1 MSYKWILGAMVL
13 AAVGT
18 AGAQAEAA
26 PAEVQTQTF
35 CGFFPFPACPTP
47 TPTTGDSVNIVT
59 GGGSSSLTENISVSI
74 PSIVAMH
81 LHEKSWSVDLSKE
94 ADVKANCYRAGGH
107 STTTGRDY
115 TDDIAGFMSHSGTS
129 WTGDGKV
136 DSKNAYSTVG
146 TFTWDASFNNRM
158 QAAPRY
164 PGIEYASA
172 TSNQVSWKG
181 PIVCF
186 NRKVVE
192 KFANGSKG
200 WEVNISAKNVS
211 AGFPTL
217 ILGDRVAN
225 TGYKAV
231 TKLYDASNKASASL
245 TFSNSSVPGMGMTTG
260 GWLDDHILEALVFDG
275 NETAGTKSADVVF
288 QLTGKF

>member
-1 MSYKWILGAMVL
+1 MTYKWILGAMVL

-18 AGAQAEAA
+18 AGAQGAA
-26 PAEVQTQTF
+26 PAAQASSICIPIPILGIT
-35 CGFFPFPACPTP
+35 CPDP

-59 GGGSSSLTENISVSI
+59 GGGSSSLTENITVSI

-81 LHEKSWSVDLSKE
+81 LHEKSWSLNLSDQ
-94 ADVKANCYRAGGH
+94 AFVAANCYRAGGH
-107 STTTGRDY
+107 NTDTGRDY
-115 TDDIAGFMSHSGTS
+115 TDNIADFMTHSGTS
-129 WTGDGKV
+129 WTGDGVK

-146 TFTWDASFNNRM
+146 TFTWASSYNGNM
-158 QAAPRY
+158 VAAPRY
-164 PGIEYASA
+164 PGIEYTSG

-192 KFANGSKG
+192 KFANGANG
-200 WEVNISAKNVS
+200 WEVNISARNVT

-217 ILGDRVAN
+217 VLGDRVAN
-225 TGYKAV
+225 TGYKKV
-231 TKLYDASNKASASL
+231 ETLYNASNKTTKSL
-245 TFSNSSVPGMGMTTG
+245 TFNNTNVTGMGMTTG
-260 GWLDDHILEALVFDG
+260 GWLDDYILEALVFDG
-275 NETAGTKSADVVF
+275 NETSGTKSADVVF